1 MSKTAA
7 TNCYENVELPNGKLQ
22 RNKAWK
28 LHVKH
33 DDMKYIIYYAGQILY
48 QSNRKYLTIILIK
61 SKNPHNFS
69 VFGKYNNYNNYQR

>member
-48 QSNRKYLTIILIK
+48 HQIENIS
-61 SKNPHNFS
+61 
-69 VFGKYNNYNNYQR
+69 Q

>member
-1 MSKTAA
+1 MYW
-7 TNCYENVELPNGKLQ
+7 CYENVELPNGKLQ

-48 QSNRKYLTIILIK
+48 HQIENIS
-61 SKNPHNFS
+61 
-69 VFGKYNNYNNYQR
+69 Q